1 MTQEERDEVGEL
13 QKLFIV
19 IVLHEVDSGEKTR
32 EWFEGAVPS
41 GGIDGEAVKEAT
53 EALLERGLVE
63 KAEGHRE
70 GKSRPYRFTK
80 RGRAFYQQVLATI
93 ADERGYIDWR
103 RVGEI
108 RFRTGL
114 PSDEKT
120 RPRPGRVSLRRSR
133 RLSDRY

>member
-1 MTQEERDEVGEL
+1 MTEEEPGEVGEL

-19 IVLHEVDSGEKTR
+19 IVLHEVDSGEKTH

-53 EALLERGLVE
+53 EALFERGLVE
-63 KAEGHRE
+63 KAEGHRK
-70 GKSRPYRFTK
+70 GKGRPYRFTK

-108 RFRTGL
+108 RFPAGL
-114 PSDEKT
+114 SSEEKA
-120 RPRPGRVSLRRSR
+120 RLR
-133 RLSDRY
+133 